1 MSVRIDIGPY
11 RLESYS
17 SGWTI
22 GEPRAV
28 KSGETAGDEYLVG
41 QTFYGS
47 LRSAL
52 ESLQDRW
59 IRDSSCESFED
70 IRTELKAF
78 RAELAGLFAIE
89 VREPD
94 RDRHRRKVPA

>member
-1 MSVRIDIGPY
+1 MSVRIDVGPY
-11 RLESYS
+11 RLESYGA
-17 SGWTI
+17 GWTI

-28 KSGETAGDEYLVG
+28 KSGETIGEEYLAA

-52 ESLQDRW
+52 EALQDRW
-59 IRDSSCESFED
+59 VRESSAQSFDEL
-70 IRTELKAF
+70 RTELKAF
-78 RAELAGLFAIE
+78 RAELTGLFAIE

-94 RDRHRRKVPA
+94 RDRHRRRVPA